1 MNILIPM
8 DFKHYIM
15 GDDTTQHCQKTTEI
29 SFEHLCNFLVKKKKK
44 RKKLCPKNR
53 SIKTTICF
61 FPSRDNGKEVLGP
74 DFCTEVSCCDKE
86 GNLSFFFPVNINYCA
101 LFLTARNDFLDIKK

>member
-44 RKKLCPKNR
+44 DRNYVLKIDPLKR
-53 SIKTTICF
+53 QSVF
-61 FPSRDNGKEVLGP
+61 FPAETMGRKFWGLTSVQRFLAVTRRVIYL
-74 DFCTEVSCCDKE
+74 
-86 GNLSFFFPVNINYCA
+86 FFS
-101 LFLTARNDFLDIKK
+101 L